1 MLGKS
6 ERVEVTIVN
15 GDGKVLTETTQS
27 LEDIPERF
35 DAQTTIDLGPL
46 KFMIVEASPADR
58 NGCKFSGKLTLK
70 VQPIVS
76 INPNDILYSLPT
88 IAYSIGS
95 EIPFEADGKGILVMH
110 EDDWRQVE
118 LVSSSLSAEIAAEFS
133 AIAKIFEKRRVDGA
147 FPSIHVR
154 ESVEGP
160 LAGKDISL
168 SELRCFEAATVF
180 DGVSFAQPGI
190 NGITHIK
197 SVVSGGFALQVNGGM
212 VLYGQVVKDSA
223 GSEFINAL
231 AVADAKPS
239 NLELAATTI
248 AQLCKEHNLVL
259 VDWCRCLSL
268 SSPAEVLRYFQ
279 ALTGQ
284 EP

>member
-15 GDGKVLTETTQS
+15 GDGKVLTQTTQS

-35 DAQTTIDLGPL
+35 DVQTTIDLGPL
-46 KFMIVEASPADR
+46 KFMIVEADPADR
-58 NGCKFSGKLTLK
+58 NGCGASGKLTLK

-76 INPNDILYSLPT
+76 INPKDILYSLPT

-95 EIPFEADGKGILVMH
+95 EIPFEAEGKRVLVMH

-118 LVSSSLSAEIAAEFS
+118 LVSNLLSAEIAAEFS
-133 AIAKIFEKRRVDGA
+133 AIAKIFEKRRGDGA
-147 FPSIHVR
+147 FPTIHAR

-160 LAGKDISL
+160 LAGADVSL
-168 SELRCFEAATVF
+168 SKLRCFEDGMVF

-190 NGITHIK
+190 NGVTHIQ
-197 SVVSGGFALQVNGGM
+197 SVVSGGFALQVTGGM
-212 VLYGQVVKDSA
+212 VLYGQVVKDSG
-223 GSEFINAL
+223 GSELINTL

-239 NLELAATTI
+239 NLELAASTI
-248 AQLCKEHNLVL
+248 AQLCQEHNLVL
-259 VDWCRCLSL
+259 VDWCRGLSL
-268 SSPAEVLRYFQ
+268 SGQAEVLRYFQ
-279 ALTGQ
+279 ALAGK
-284 EP
+284 EA

>member
-15 GDGKVLTETTQS
+15 GDGKVLTQTTQS

-35 DAQTTIDLGPL
+35 DVQTIIDLGPL
-46 KFMIVEASPADR
+46 KFMIVEADPADR
-58 NGCKFSGKLTLK
+58 NGCMASGKLTLK

-76 INPNDILYSLPT
+76 MNPKDILYSLPT

-95 EIPFEADGKGILVMH
+95 EIPFEADGKRILVMH

-118 LVSSSLSAEIAAEFS
+118 LVSNSLSAEIAAEFS
-133 AIAKIFEKRRVDGA
+133 AIAKIFENRRGDGA
-147 FPSIHVR
+147 FPTIHAR
-154 ESVEGP
+154 EGVEGP
-160 LAGKDISL
+160 LAGADVSL
-168 SELRCFEAATVF
+168 SELRGFEEGMVF

-190 NGITHIK
+190 NAAQIK
-197 SVVSGGFALQVNGGM
+197 SVVGGGFALQVAGGM
-212 VLYGQVVKDSA
+212 VLYGQVVKDP
-223 GSEFINAL
+223 GGKELINAL

-248 AQLCKEHNLVL
+248 AQLCQEHNLVL
-259 VDWCRCLSL
+259 VDWCRGLSL
-268 SSPAEVLRYFQ
+268 SGQAEVLQYFQ
-279 ALTGQ
+279 ALTGK
-284 EP
+284 EA